1 MNHAV
6 TPNIG
11 EISSAWEKG
20 IEPVLFRRVYGT
32 RWTVPVDDTNTIMFG
47 WRHLNDFIDPWGTTD
62 EGQK

>member
-1 MNHAV
+1 MV

-20 IEPVLFRRVYGT
+20 HEPVLFRRVYGT

-47 WRHLNDFIDPWGTTD
+47 WHHLNDFIDP
-62 EGQK
+62 